1 MVLVSLMLGGADLNW
16 QALPCGQMF
25 KGLPTGLTM
34 VFLPRDA
41 IYAVCRRAGGGF
53 GGKSVRSLPPAA
65 AVAVAANKVKRP
77 VFYQLN
83 RNEDFRMNGGQSSSQ
98 ITMR

>member
-1 MVLVSLMLGGADLNW
+1 MFDEFPSGLVVI
-16 QALPCGQMF
+16 F
-25 KGLPTGLTM
+25 
-34 VFLPRDA
+34 FLRDA
-41 IYAVCRRAGGGF
+41 LHAVCRRAGGGF

-83 RNEDFRMNGGQSSSQ
+83 RNEDFRMIGGESSFR